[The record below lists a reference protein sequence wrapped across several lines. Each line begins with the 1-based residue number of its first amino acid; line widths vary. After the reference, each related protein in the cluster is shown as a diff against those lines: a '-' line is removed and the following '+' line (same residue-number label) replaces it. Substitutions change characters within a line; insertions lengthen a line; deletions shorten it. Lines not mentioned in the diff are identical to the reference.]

1 MITVAP
7 RSSFGRMIRL
17 ALVGGA
23 VGIGLAMPMAASA
36 QTLYTGT
43 PVPDAGAADT
53 SLPAGP
59 NPPPVT
65 SSLHTQSSG
74 GLAFTGIDVAE
85 LGLLG
90 VAAIATGT
98 VLVRRGQAR

>member
-7 RSSFGRMIRL
+7 RSSFGRLSRP

-23 VGIGLAMPMAASA
+23 VGVELAMPMAASA

-43 PVPDAGAADT
+43 PIPAAGAADP
-53 SLPAGP
+53 SVPGDP

-74 GLAFTGIDVAE
+74 GLAVTGIDVAE
-85 LGLLG
+85 LGLLDVG
-90 VAAIATGT
+90 AIATGT
-98 VLVRRGQAR
+98 VLVRRGRAR